1 MRRGRFPFVL
11 TLFVALALLLTPVS
25 ALAQEP
31 APAQPTD
38 PAQSTDAQQP
48 VAYLPIVVSSGAQQ
62 SFAVLFD
69 EYTPVPADLQ
79 PAIEAAMR
87 SAPGLRQ
94 EPYNVTSFSENE
106 GWFAVY
112 AVPLAVVQGG
122 WESDYGSSGSIEL
135 LGHRAED
142 GSAAFAVKGTDA
154 YEQLAAVVPAR
165 IGVFGAQAQ
174 MAAQVAA
181 APDAPAAADFALPWP
196 ASWVWEKW
204 QGWHYGWEPYSIDF
218 VPHDR
223 PAVNQYDA
231 IKMTIV
237 AAEAGVVTRKCV
249 DSYQTTLL
257 IETFYNSS
265 LIRHYYLHLA
275 SDTVPPQILDQP
287 IAKGTYLG
295 MAYNGNKHDYKFPQ
309 GSQYGTKCG
318 YGDAAHLHFALST
331 NNLTLQGVAADTVA
345 NSGFQ
350 SQWKSTTTLRC
361 PTNYYTAKYYANNT
375 ASGTP
380 TFQRCERSQ
389 INYRWGHGSPGYGLP
404 NDNFSARWTGYAYF
418 SPGVYVFKGTSDDG
432 MYATLDNSTPIVK
445 AYWDHGASEF
455 NLARSVSGGTHRFD
469 IVYYERGGGASAA
482 FRWVP
487 LTPGV
492 IYFGGFEGGRFNGW
506 DESSTHNWPSV
517 GQWPY
522 YVISR
527 PYSGSFSAWLGGDHN
542 EVGTVSQTIVL
553 PSNMNTR
560 LYYYYDIGSSDVYG
574 YDWAY
579 VQVNGTTVKSYALWR
594 GNSVWGYA
602 LGSVDLSGYR
612 GRTVTITFKA
622 TTDSSLVSSF
632 ALDHVQLGFYSTSD
646 TGVVVESDADT
657 NVVPAADDIQAR
669 TKPAITNGDPIDREP
684 SGAIGPLSEPAAS
697 ESSQLAPWE
706 LEALEA
712 GGGADG
718 LQASSE

>member
-1 MRRGRFPFVL
+1 MRRGRLPFAL

-38 PAQSTDAQQP
+38 PAQPTGVELPA
-48 VAYLPIVVSSGAQQ
+48 AYLPIVASSGAQQ

-87 SAPGLRQ
+87 TAPGLRQ
-94 EPYNVTSFSENE
+94 EPYNVTSFTENE
-106 GWFAVY
+106 GWYAVY

-122 WESDYGSSGSIEL
+122 WETDYESSGSIEL
-135 LGHRAED
+135 LGHKAED

-154 YEQLAAVVPAR
+154 YEHLAGIVPAR
-165 IGVFGAQAQ
+165 VGVFGVQALL
-174 MAAQVAA
+174 AAQAA
-181 APDAPAAADFALPWP
+181 APDATAAADFALPWP
-196 ASWVWEKW
+196 ASWAWEKW

-218 VPHDR
+218 VPRDR

-231 IKMTIV
+231 VKMTVV
-237 AAEAGVVTRKCV
+237 AAAGGVVTRTCV
-249 DSYQTTLL
+249 DSYQTTLR
-257 IETFYNSS
+257 IDTAYGSS
-265 LIRHYYLHLA
+265 NIRHHYLHLA
-275 SDTVPPQILDQP
+275 SDTVPPQMLNQSIG
-287 IAKGTYLG
+287 KGAYLG
-295 MAYNGNKHDYKFPQ
+295 MTYNGSMHDYKYPQ
-309 GSQYGTKCG
+309 GSLYGTKCG
-318 YGDAAHLHFALST
+318 YGDATHLHFALST
-331 NNLTLQGVAADTVA
+331 KDVNLQGVPADNVA
-345 NSGFQ
+345 NSGYR
-350 SQWKSTTTLRC
+350 SSWTSKTTLYC

-445 AYWDHGASEF
+445 AYWDHGPSEF
-455 NLARSVSGGTHRFD
+455 NLARSVGGGTHRFD

-506 DESSTHNWPSV
+506 DESSTHNYDVV
-517 GQWPY
+517 GQWPSY
-522 YVISR
+522 KIAR
-527 PYSGSFSAWLGGDHN
+527 PYSGSYSAWLGGDHN
-542 EVGTVSQTIVL
+542 EVTTVSQTIVL

-560 LYYYYDIGSSDVYG
+560 LYYYYDVGSSDAYG

-579 VQVNGTTVKSYALWR
+579 IQVNGTTVKTHALWW
-594 GNSVWGYA
+594 GNTVTGYE
-602 LGSVDLSGYR
+602 LGSVDLRAYK
-612 GRTVTITFKA
+612 GRAVTITFKS
-622 TTDSSLVSSF
+622 TTDYSYVSSF

-646 TGVVVESDADT
+646 ADTVVESDAAM
-657 NVVPAADDIQAR
+657 NFEPAADDIQAR

-684 SGAIGPLSEPAAS
+684 TDGVGPLSEPAAP
-697 ESSQLAPWE
+697 EASQLAPWE
-706 LEALEA
+706 IEALEA
-712 GGGADG
+712 GGGEDG